1 MKPFDDKVLHE
12 LDGIKEYD
20 NPMPGWLMAI
30 WWGSLIFAAGYLVF
44 YALSFGEGSN
54 EAEYRNETQR
64 ALAEV
69 QAYFTE
75 HPIVPPAPATLLAGA
90 ANPAVLDAGAARFS
104 RSCAPCHGEHAQGL
118 IGPNLTDDRWLHGGS
133 VEQIFQT
140 VAKGWP
146 AKGMPPWGRAVRPEE
161 LAALV
166 SYVRSLQG
174 SNPPNPRPAEGEAF
188 APEPI
193 PRSGS

>member
-1 MKPFDDKVLHE
+1 MAEYEDKVLHE

-30 WWGSLIFAAGYLVF
+30 WWGSLLFSAGYLMF
-44 YALSFGEGSN
+44 YALSFGEGTM
-54 EAEYRNETQR
+54 EAEYRAQTQQ
-64 ALAEV
+64 ALVAS
-69 QAYFTE
+69 QAYFDAN
-75 HPIVPPAPATLLAGA
+75 PLVPPSPAQLLAGA
-90 ANPAVLDAGAARFS
+90 KDPAVLDIAAARFT
-104 RSCAPCHGEHAQGL
+104 RSCASCHGDQAQGL
-118 IGPNLTDDRWLHGGS
+118 IGPNLTDDRWIHGGN

-146 AKGMPPWGRAVRPEE
+146 SKGMPPWGRTLKPEE

-174 SNPPNPRPAEGEAF
+174 SAPPNPRPAEGDPVT
-188 APEPI
+188 PEPI
-193 PRSGS
+193 PER

>member
-1 MKPFDDKVLHE
+1 MAQFEDKVLHE

-30 WWGSLIFAAGYLVF
+30 WWGSLVFSAAYLIF
-44 YALSFGEGSN
+44 YALSFGEGSM
-54 EAEYRNETQR
+54 ESEYRAETQR
-64 ALAEV
+64 SLGAV
-69 QAYFTE
+69 QAYFDAN
-75 HPIVPPAPATLLAGA
+75 PLAPPQPAALLAGA
-90 ANPAVLDAGAARFS
+90 TDPAVLDLGAARFE
-104 RSCAPCHGEHAQGL
+104 RSCAACHGPNAQGL
-118 IGPNLTDDRWLHGGS
+118 IGPNLTDDRWIHGGS

-140 VAKGWP
+140 IAKGWP
-146 AKGMPPWGRAVRPEE
+146 AKGMPPWGRAVKPEE

-174 SNPPNPRPAEGEAF
+174 TNPPNAKPPEGEPF

-193 PRSGS
+193 PGS